1 MIKKLFYA
9 LVLSCVTGYS
19 QAQKPLTDYVNPF
32 LGTATLWDSIDI
44 GYKPTHR
51 TWGAEVF
58 PGSSLPNA
66 MVQLS
71 PVTKFKSG
79 SGYQYE
85 DTVIYAFIHTSK
97 GHWNLCNIPIL
108 PVTGS
113 ISPDDYSSPF
123 SHKNESAH
131 PGYYQVFLE
140 RYNVNAELTST
151 LRCAFH
157 KYTFKAGD
165 SKKLIVDLSIS
176 NERVKSWN
184 ISQESKNT
192 FSGFQQAGEKM
203 YFYAVANH
211 IILNIDSLKKDKKK
225 ISVVNFAAESKP
237 LEIQMG
243 FSFVSIKNAKENL
256 EKEMLGK
263 SFARVRKE
271 ATQTWEALLSK
282 ITVTGGTAR
291 QRGIF
296 YSTFYRSF
304 LWPALRSD
312 INGEYTD
319 LKGNV
324 VNKGF
329 RYYTEP
335 SLWDDYRN
343 KLVLLGMLSP
353 AVTVDVIKSLI
364 DKGEKTGFMPTFFHG
379 DHASA
384 FISGSYLKG
393 LRGFDVKRAYNLL
406 LRNATI
412 EGGTRPYITE
422 YNQKGYIAEQDI
434 ENPKI
439 ETKATAGVTKTLEYA
454 YDDYAVALLAKEL
467 NDTANYRMLMKRT
480 SNYKNVFDP
489 STEFMRGRLT
499 NGEWIKKFD
508 PTFPYYEYMYRE
520 ANAWQSTF
528 FAPHDPKGLVG
539 LFKSKDDFEKKL
551 DSLFTIPWRGVEAYN
566 ISGFIGQYCHGN
578 QPDHSFPFMYYFVD
592 KQEKSQIILDS
603 IMNHFYDLGKDR
615 LAYAGMDDAGEMSS
629 WYVFNAIGIYP
640 FSPADENFIV
650 SVPLFDKVEMTTDD
664 NVSFTILKKN
674 DGKKISS
681 ITSGDKRIE
690 GYFVSYDDLRN
701 GKKLVINT
709 SVLSAQKTSK
719 SKDSQKSK
727 SKLSTPC
734 MDVFSLFTSPNVPAF
749 GPGEE
754 PAQDLKTAIPF
765 SPQEAGRGMVH
776 SL

>member
-1 MIKKLFYA
+1 MVKNFISVVFLLF
-9 LVLSCVTGYS
+9 VTTFLH
-19 QAQKPLTDYVNPF
+19 AQKHLIDYVNPF

-71 PVTKFKSG
+71 PVTKFRSG

-85 DTVIYAFIHTSK
+85 DTVIYGFIHTSK
-97 GHWNLCNIPIL
+97 GHWNLCHIPLL
-108 PVTGS
+108 PVTDS
-113 ISPDDYSSPF
+113 FTPDDYCSRY

-165 SKKLIVDLSIS
+165 SKKLMVDLSIS
-176 NERVKSWN
+176 NERVRSWN
-184 ISQESKNT
+184 ILQEGTNVFT
-192 FSGFQQAGEKM
+192 GFQQAGEKM
-203 YFYAVANH
+203 YFYAVTNH
-211 IILNIDSLKKDKKK
+211 KILNIDSLKKDKKK
-225 ISVVNFAAESKP
+225 ISLVNFADESKP
-237 LEIQMG
+237 LEIQIG

-263 SFARVRKE
+263 SFAQVRKE
-271 ATQTWEALLSK
+271 AFEKWEKLLSG

-296 YSTFYRSF
+296 YSTLYRSF

-312 INGEYTD
+312 INGDFTD

-329 RYYTEP
+329 NYYTEP

-353 AVTVDVIKSLI
+353 VVTVDVIKSLI

-393 LRGFDVKRAYNLL
+393 LREFDVKRAYNLL

-422 YNQKGYIAEQDI
+422 YMEKGYVPEKDI

-439 ETKATAGVTKTLEYA
+439 ETKATAGVTKTLEYS

-489 STEFMRGRLT
+489 STEFMRGRLA

-520 ANAWQSTF
+520 ANAWQSSF

-551 DSLFTIPWRGVEAYN
+551 DSLFTIPWKGVEAYN
-566 ISGFIGQYCHGN
+566 ISGFIGQYCQGN

-592 KQEKSQIILDS
+592 KQKKSQVILDS

-640 FSPADENFIV
+640 FSPSDDNFII
-650 SVPLFDKVEMTTDD
+650 SVPLFNKVDLTLDENITC
-664 NVSFTILKKN
+664 TILKN
-674 DGKKISS
+674 DSGKKISS
-681 ITSGDKRIE
+681 ITSGDKKIE
-690 GYFVSYDDLRN
+690 GYYISYNELKK
-701 GKKLVINT
+701 GKKLVIT
-709 SVLSAQKTSK
+709 S
-719 SKDSQKSK
+719 
-727 SKLSTPC
+727 
-734 MDVFSLFTSPNVPAF
+734 
-749 GPGEE
+749 
-754 PAQDLKTAIPF
+754 
-765 SPQEAGRGMVH
+765 R
-776 SL
+776 